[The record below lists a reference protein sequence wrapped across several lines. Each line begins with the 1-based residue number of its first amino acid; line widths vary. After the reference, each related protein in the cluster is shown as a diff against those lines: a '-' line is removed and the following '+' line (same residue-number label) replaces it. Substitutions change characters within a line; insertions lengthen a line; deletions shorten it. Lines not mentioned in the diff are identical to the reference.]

1 MTRHAKNCTA
11 GTVYTY
17 HERKKDTKKS
27 GYGSKAVR
35 LGKDSVKDFDCCSLT
50 LQPCREPVVTPDG
63 FLYDR
68 EAILE
73 CLLHQ
78 KTEAARKMKAFEK
91 QKKKQEAEEVGK
103 LEDKE
108 RSKVESFVSME
119 KRITTKSTN
128 AFTTSKDKSAAGPSV
143 VQEDQIPSTS
153 NGTTNSDSKDKNLPS
168 FWVPSLTPQA
178 EPTLL
183 KKPDT
188 KTYCP
193 MSGKPLRIKDLI
205 QVKLTPIDD
214 GDDRPMVAKPERY
227 KCAVTHDT
235 LGNSVPCAVLKN
247 TGNVVTMD
255 CIEKLI
261 KKDMLCPFT
270 GAKLKDNDIILLQR
284 GGTGFAA
291 SGVQLEAK
299 KAGPVLQ
306 A

>member
-119 KRITTKSTN
+119 KRITTKPTN

-153 NGTTNSDSKDKNLPS
+153 NGEQK
-168 FWVPSLTPQA
+168 
-178 EPTLL
+178 
-183 KKPDT
+183 
-188 KTYCP
+188 
-193 MSGKPLRIKDLI
+193 
-205 QVKLTPIDD
+205 
-214 GDDRPMVAKPERY
+214 
-227 KCAVTHDT
+227 
-235 LGNSVPCAVLKN
+235 
-247 TGNVVTMD
+247 
-255 CIEKLI
+255 
-261 KKDMLCPFT
+261 
-270 GAKLKDNDIILLQR
+270 
-284 GGTGFAA
+284 
-291 SGVQLEAK
+291 
-299 KAGPVLQ
+299 
-306 A
+306 

>member
-35 LGKDSVKDFDCCSLT
+35 FGKDSVKDFDCCSLT
-50 LQPCREPVVTPDG
+50 LQPCRDPVITPDG
-63 FLYDR
+63 YMYDR

-78 KTEAARKMKAFEK
+78 KTEAARKMKAYEK
-91 QKKKQEAEEVGK
+91 QKKKQQAEEAGK
-103 LEDKE
+103 MEEKE
-108 RSKVESFVSME
+108 RSKVESFVSLE
-119 KRITTKSTN
+119 KRITTKPKST
-128 AFTTSKDKSAAGPSV
+128 FTVSKEKSATGDSV
-143 VQEDQIPSTS
+143 QMVDEMPSTS
-153 NGTTNSDSKDKNLPS
+153 TGSSNSESKGKNLPS

-188 KTYCP
+188 KTFCP

-205 QVKLTPIDD
+205 PVKLTPIDD
-214 GDDRPMVAKPERY
+214 RDGRPMVAKSERY

-247 TGNVVTMD
+247 SGHVVTMD

-261 KKDMLCPFT
+261 RKDMLCPFT
-270 GAKLKDNDIILLQR
+270 GSQLKDSDIIPLQR
-284 GGTGFAA
+284 GGTGFAG
-291 SGVQLEAK
+291 SGVHLEAK

>member
-27 GYGSKAVR
+27 GYGSKSVR
-35 LGKDSVKDFDCCSLT
+35 LGRDSVKNFDCCCLT

-91 QKKKQEAEEVGK
+91 QKKKQDAEEAGK
-103 LEDKE
+103 VEEKE
-108 RSKVESFVSME
+108 RSKVESFVNME
-119 KRITTKSTN
+119 KRLTTKPTS
-128 AFTTSKDKSAAGPSV
+128 AFTATKDRSINGSSDFNDE
-143 VQEDQIPSTS
+143 QQPSTS
-153 NGTTNSDSKDKNLPS
+153 SGGSSGNDKNLQS
-168 FWVPSLTPQA
+168 FWVPSLTPEA
-178 EPTLL
+178 KPTLL
-183 KKPDT
+183 KKPDS

-205 QVKLTPIDD
+205 AVKLTPIDD
-214 GDDRPMVAKPERY
+214 GDDRPMVAKSERY
-227 KCAVTHDT
+227 KCAVTHDA

-270 GAKLKDNDIILLQR
+270 GSKLKESDIIPLQR
-284 GGTGFAA
+284 GGTGFAGA
-291 SGVQLEAK
+291 GTQLEAK
-299 KAGPVLQ
+299 RAGPVLQ

>member
-50 LQPCREPVVTPDG
+50 LQPCREPVITPDG

-78 KTEAARKMKAFEK
+78 KTESARKMKAFEK
-91 QKKKQEAEEVGK
+91 QKKKQEAEEIGK
-103 LEDKE
+103 LEEKE
-108 RSKVESFVSME
+108 RSKVESFVNME
-119 KRITTKSTN
+119 KRITTKPKS
-128 AFTTSKDKSAAGPSV
+128 AFTVSNETSVEGDLADPV
-143 VQEDQIPSTS
+143 PSTS
-153 NGTTNSDSKDKNLPS
+153 TGAANSDSKNKNLPS

-188 KTYCP
+188 KTFCP

-205 QVKLTPIDD
+205 PVKLTPIDEK
-214 GDDRPMVAKPERY
+214 DDRPMVAKSERY
-227 KCAVTHDT
+227 KCAVTHDA

-247 TGNVVTMD
+247 TGRVVTMD
-255 CIEKLI
+255 CIEKLV

-270 GAKLKDNDIILLQR
+270 GAKLKDTDIIPLQR

-291 SGVQLEAK
+291 AGVQLEAK

>member
-17 HERKKDTKKS
+17 HERKKDTQKS

-35 LGKDSVKDFDCCSLT
+35 LGKDSVKNFDCCSLT
-50 LQPCREPVVTPDG
+50 LQPCRQPVVTPDG

-78 KTEAARKMKAFEK
+78 KTESARKMKAFEK
-91 QKKKQEAEEVGK
+91 QKKKQEAEEAGK
-103 LEDKE
+103 VEEKE

-119 KRITTKSTN
+119 KRITTKPTS
-128 AFTTSKDKSAAGPSV
+128 AFTVTKNAAGPSV
-143 VQEDQIPSTS
+143 VMDEQQPSTS
-153 NGTTNSDSKDKNLPS
+153 SAAVNSDSKDKNLAS

-178 EPTLL
+178 KPTLL

-193 MSGKPLRIKDLI
+193 MGGKPLRIKDLI
-205 QVKLTPIDD
+205 PVKLTAIDD
-214 GDDRPMVAKPERY
+214 EDDRPMVAKSERY
-227 KCAVTHDT
+227 KCAVTHDV

-247 TGNVVTMD
+247 TGRVVTMD
-255 CIEKLI
+255 CIERLI

-270 GAKLKDNDIILLQR
+270 GTKLKESDIIPLQR
-284 GGTGFAA
+284 GGTGYAG